1 MRATS
6 TTPAWRVTGDGAA
19 VRVRPA
25 FGWAI
30 ASTDAVGP
38 GIVRFE
44 FADQWL
50 RTLEMAL
57 LAALWI
63 AALWIT
69 RKPGSA

>member
-1 MRATS
+1 
-6 TTPAWRVTGDGAA
+6 

-25 FGWAI
+25 FGWSI
-30 ASTDAVGP
+30 ASTVAVGP
-38 GIVRFE
+38 GTVRFD
-44 FADQWL
+44 FTDQWL
-50 RTLEMAL
+50 RTLEMVL